1 MILHQGLSIKMEREP
16 GFVFGKGG
24 EIGLKIGLVQEDRL
38 FLITPGD
45 HMVEGAGK
53 LNTGFPRHEA
63 LVALS
68 EFPANTLLS
77 LPDPRYAHDVLSS

>member
-1 MILHQGLSIKMEREP
+1 MILHQSISIKMEREP

-24 EIGLKIGLVQEDRL
+24 EIGLKIGLVQEDCL